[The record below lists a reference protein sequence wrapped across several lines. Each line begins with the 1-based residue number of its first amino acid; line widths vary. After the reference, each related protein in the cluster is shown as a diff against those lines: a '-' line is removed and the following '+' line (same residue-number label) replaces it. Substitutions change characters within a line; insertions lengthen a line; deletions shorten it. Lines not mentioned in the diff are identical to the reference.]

1 MEHKDNLEKIL
12 AAKTTDDYVFGL
24 AFRLKYIVL
33 DALFNPKSNI
43 QVNADNLY
51 YCSPHH
57 DGRLVKGRIIFSRIY
72 KDKNGLFFVKGT
84 SKYGGENDLNFQ
96 ESVSYLNI
104 VMHNSKWSE
113 DVVEEFF

>member
-1 MEHKDNLEKIL
+1 MKHKDEFEKIL

-33 DALFNPKSNI
+33 EALFNLKSNI
-43 QVNADNLY
+43 QVNAAALL

-72 KDKNGLFFVKGT
+72 KDKNGLFFVMGT
-84 SKYGGENDLNFQ
+84 SKFGGENDLNFQ

-104 VMHNSKWSE
+104 VMHNSKWAE
-113 DVVEEFF
+113 DVVGEFF